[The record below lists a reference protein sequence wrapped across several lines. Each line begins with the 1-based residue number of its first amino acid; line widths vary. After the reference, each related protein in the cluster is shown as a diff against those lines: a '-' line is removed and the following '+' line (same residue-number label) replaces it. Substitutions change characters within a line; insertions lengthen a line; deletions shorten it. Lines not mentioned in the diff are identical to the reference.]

1 MMHKCWIVCM
11 HIYKA
16 AYVSINARKHEG
28 ITNSE
33 LAQVIR
39 TEGHAVVLNSIGRD
53 ISETRVISNSSQ
65 TEIEYVITG
74 SVRPITVHSA
84 AVCTSWVMVGNKMHF
99 HSQRSL

>member
-1 MMHKCWIVCM
+1 MHA
-11 HIYKA
+11 YKA

-33 LAQVIR
+33 PAQVIR

-74 SVRPITVHSA
+74 SVGPITVHSA
-84 AVCTSWVMVGNKMHF
+84 AVCTSWVTVGNKMHF